1 VGFKVLLYVVLG
13 AEYGLSSDA
22 YGQSIGAANKLPK
35 DILDSMKKANV
46 G

>member
-1 VGFKVLLYVVLG
+1 MGFKVYIFCIVDND
-13 AEYGLSSDA
+13 YGLSSEE
-22 YGQSIGAANKLPK
+22 YGKVIGNANKLPK